1 MVYWGFT
8 ASTGGASNFHQF
20 CLDVPD
26 VSIDTTNMIT
36 ESETCDLING
46 SISGIAIN
54 GGITPYQWTWNGNSS
69 INLDT
74 ANLEGGTY
82 QLNVTDG
89 MGCTTNTTITVNDIA
104 APEIDTANL
113 LLSNEDCGQDNG
125 SIQQIGISSNADTL
139 TYYWN
144 GVVSDSLNLYDLSEG
159 SYQLIVI
166 DNNNCSDTLNLNI
179 VDTNYHQIDIGY
191 SAFVLE
197 ADEPIDFYE
206 TSIDSSTVWFWT
218 FGDDSTSV
226 LNEPTHTYSY
236 AGIYTIC
243 LVASNQFGCSDT
255 ACVDIELEP
264 AEIIIPNIFT
274 PNGDLVNDK
283 FEIQGINDRFGIRI
297 FNRWGNLLFEEK
309 PYLNQW
315 DGINNNGSLLNNGTY
330 YYILTNEIDE
340 VKRNGSF
347 MLVK

>member
-1 MVYWGFT
+1 M
-8 ASTGGASNFHQF
+8 
-20 CLDVPD
+20 
-26 VSIDTTNMIT
+26 
-36 ESETCDLING
+36 
-46 SISGIAIN
+46 
-54 GGITPYQWTWNGNSS
+54 
-69 INLDT
+69 
-74 ANLEGGTY
+74 
-82 QLNVTDG
+82 
-89 MGCTTNTTITVNDIA
+89 
-104 APEIDTANL
+104 
-113 LLSNEDCGQDNG
+113 
-125 SIQQIGISSNADTL
+125 
-139 TYYWN
+139 N

-159 SYQLIVI
+159 SYQLIII

-191 SAFVLE
+191 SALVLE

-206 TSIDSSTVWFWT
+206 TSTDSSTVWFWT

-243 LVASNQFGCSDT
+243 LVASNQYGCSDT

-297 FNRWGNLLFEEK
+297 FNRWCNLLFEEK